1 MEKSFPLVYIAL
13 ISTLFETA
21 NCLAQKVGQFD
32 NFFRKTKQF
41 KIHQNNGLSGVFG
54 EIVCTE
60 NGNLIIVD
68 VGSKNVV
75 VFDSIGKKL
84 MNIGREGK
92 GPGEYLQPIGI
103 GLDNKG
109 NIFVS
114 DNGGRKLIKY
124 NKNGRYERF
133 FYFGTDH
140 WIPKKLSVYDSLLIA
155 FAPKFQP
162 PSPYLYENIQIYNVK
177 SGQLIQSFFKTS
189 DKLLDKKIP
198 FVLPVG
204 LVSEEGKIFV
214 CLDREF
220 LIYVF
225 DLRGKEVEKFGEIP
239 LYFKEFEGFK
249 SDVEAN
255 NFLKKPYDEQK
266 AIFHEKYSRVDN
278 ILKYKDYLVIST
290 ESYENVLGKNEK
302 VYYIDVIDLKSKK
315 KLCTSLKTRYH
326 LICMNKENFVFI
338 LSENEYENGTA
349 IEVGYFKFSI
359 NK

>member
-1 MEKSFPLVYIAL
+1 VELDTRFY
-13 ISTLFETA
+13 
-21 NCLAQKVGQFD
+21 GQYRLNQAF
-32 NFFRKTKQF
+32 
-41 KIHQNNGLSGVFG
+41 S
-54 EIVCTE
+54 
-60 NGNLIIVD
+60 
-68 VGSKNVV
+68 NVV
-75 VFDSIGKKL
+75 
-84 MNIGREGK
+84 
-92 GPGEYLQPIGI
+92 
-103 GLDNKG
+103 
-109 NIFVS
+109 
-114 DNGGRKLIKY
+114 
-124 NKNGRYERF
+124 
-133 FYFGTDH
+133 
-140 WIPKKLSVYDSLLIA
+140 SL
-155 FAPKFQP
+155 
-162 PSPYLYENIQIYNVK
+162 
-177 SGQLIQSFFKTS
+177 
-189 DKLLDKKIP
+189 LLDKKIP